1 MNDDRNYAL
10 GERPEAAFGPSSTSG
25 QRRRNKGGP
34 RLPMV
39 LHEPDASSPTGGP
52 KSLRAR
58 HQQSTVRQPERR
70 ARRFRAVRCAM
81 CSTSLFSLRLL
92 ASQWASACELIVLRG
107 EPRCFGAAGASRV
120 YHPHNLAIPRVPRSA
135 SKPCQTTRDMT
146 KTDEGGRRRRVW
158 APPYAR
164 LRRAMHRCEV
174 SEDIVVGVPHGP
186 ALNHGTCST
195 ARQSRAV
202 RSPSLAVLRC
212 RT

>member
-1 MNDDRNYAL
+1 
-10 GERPEAAFGPSSTSG
+10 
-25 QRRRNKGGP
+25 
-34 RLPMV
+34 LPMV

-58 HQQSTVRQPERR
+58 HQQSTVRQPGRR

-92 ASQWASACELIVLRG
+92 ASQWAPAA

-135 SKPCQTTRDMT
+135 SKPYQTTRDMT

-158 APPYAR
+158 ARPYAR

-212 RT
+212 GT